1 MKKPALLLVL
11 LLICGLYAQNT
22 AISEKTVAE
31 ISLSDVVEIGNRNA
45 AQMWGEVFPAEPI
58 PYYGPDDEI
67 IAYHLNYSLK
77 GAFPDKDLL
86 KIQCDEALMTNDRD
100 SASGA
105 GDFGNIVIGAQPYMP
120 VFLQYS
126 QSLSDQ
132 FIYGRQLERA
142 ALEAFPAGYTE
153 GKIYYLGLV
162 HVWHQISFENTN
174 KYINL
179 RPSVKVISEE
189 EFTNLKA
196 EIPYVW
202 DRNSYDDEWQQ
213 FLVNGETMS
222 RSEVWIEGED
232 KMPFYE
238 WSYGCTP
245 TSGAMLMAWWDHHK
259 GMGRL
264 ISNHYERGDHVEH
277 DRDYHVPTIQQEM
290 ASAMGTDDTGT
301 TYLGDVIDAYYQ
313 VVENHGYRCVCD
325 GLWAPHHT
333 DTTLFE
339 GIQYQINQGIPC
351 SVGIW
356 GHTIVGVGYLTSP
369 RGVLIHDP
377 NDSVVK
383 FIHKS
388 WLWDYFYVYV
398 YDDSGNNGVFLEI
411 TSPNGG
417 TEYANNGPSETLWSG
432 SVEEIAWEGSHPNA
446 TATLQY
452 SLDGGGHWAII
463 TSGTENDG
471 SYRWLVPELDPAN
484 FPDGITHQARIR
496 IKIYDNNDE
505 LLAADGSY
513 GNFHIIPNGQFIE
526 LQPNVSEG
534 LGVSPYFMKVHPQ
547 QDAWGVVSVTSNEP
561 EQLWSVE
568 LFDDQFP
575 SEFENSVIISEAPV
589 RNNYLVIDKRVAED
603 KTYGLA
609 LRQFNPDAVNLTSSV
624 RFSNTNESINL
635 GINELIWYVNGQAK
649 VWDIWLE
656 PGTHYFQM
664 DMVNENADLDF
675 ALFKSG
681 GAGFFSRQDALI
693 ASDHIGAGVRES
705 FQYTIETAGYYGV
718 CVSSCLNNG
727 TNFTILVSDASIWVG
742 DISGNWYTAQN
753 WLPQFV
759 PGANHAVQIPSGCTY
774 YPVISASLA
783 PQYTQCKNLVIKAG
797 AMLTVEARNFEVVG
811 DMQTF
816 GTLKLMNSSSE
827 FLVSGSII
835 WDDGSTLIMGN
846 PDATLLCYRDWTVKA
861 GSYFSGLYRGKV
873 KLISLY
879 DSYIKINSD
888 AFHFPGLVIDK
899 SNGAEAVF
907 SSLSTQD
914 LVVEKDLEI
923 MANSV
928 FKSTSDRSIV
938 IKQSLSNL
946 GSFQF
951 DAGTVKLLGEFGS
964 VSCSAGSYFYNLE
977 INTQRFTTLYSD
989 VHIKGSFFLNSG
1001 GFVTNNHTMY
1011 VGKNWRNNMG
1021 PGGFQKAS
1029 STVVFNGSGISQ
1041 CFGELFANLVI
1052 DSPDCQLSFAEGES
1066 TIDHYTWVNGL
1077 LSMRGGNLTINDMP
1091 GYGIYGNYLIND
1103 GTLNIHQDASQ
1114 PVDLLGTYFIATGTM
1129 NIYGGSSPSSWANA
1143 DDLSLTMRGGVLDF
1157 KDVSILIAPSA
1168 STTLDVDLT
1177 GGVIRT
1183 ARDLTVSRDDFNPE
1197 GGSFELYGSTAASV
1211 SITAPS
1217 AIPTLIINKDGRN
1230 EGSGAAGKSNPERT
1244 SYISLLTNLELSSD
1258 LIISGGT
1265 FDLMGKTVAVGN
1277 DLEVYGKLK
1286 MVSASDLLQVQ
1297 GSVYW
1302 YEGSSSEISN
1312 GVIECYRDWNFWGG
1326 TASLTGSNTSVF
1338 KGDSNSLIY
1347 TVGNQYFANVSF
1359 AKTSSTYQ
1367 ENLVTID
1374 SDMQVNGNLTIS
1386 ERSRM
1391 ILSGSDVL
1399 IGGTFIH
1406 QGSAAQLVPEG
1417 NTVTCNDLDIYG
1429 HLMVDGG
1436 VFTVQDDFYQRTGSQ
1451 LSVEAGSFVL
1461 SAPYTGTYQSFAGDT
1476 VINGGS
1482 FEVSNDGIQFGASS
1496 SFLISGGTLKL
1507 GWGLRAL
1514 TPDSFMQTTGTIEFI
1529 GTRTASIE
1537 LAAGNYLHNVV
1548 LSKTGSGTLSLGTDT
1563 TLNNLTINSGTM
1575 LVNHHSLSVNG
1586 NVNISGGA
1594 LNVAFSDDIVYV
1606 NGNWTNSRGSA
1617 GFIEG
1622 NGTVSFMGSGYSLI
1636 TSNETFNILQIDKS
1650 LELGVGAALS
1660 ANSYEFI
1667 TGGLSLRDSSILNTP
1682 ADGFV
1687 LPMGS
1692 ALRCSWGTAP
1702 TINLYGNFV
1711 DYNMVIDG
1719 NNGFYCGN
1727 SIANVLG
1734 TGNRQIEA
1742 SVLKFNDLNINLS
1755 GANCHINNYSPEFTG
1770 NVHLQSGT
1778 LSGDYGSI
1786 YTFHQGLDTSP
1797 GTSLALAG
1805 GALTFTGGENAGLS
1819 IGGASDY
1826 GSLTINKDAGSAV
1839 TLGSAL
1845 IMPASS
1851 TLNVSQ
1857 GSLQLASQVLS
1868 AGGDVNIG
1876 NNAEILVNASA
1887 QLLMQGSNLLN
1898 VNSGGKLSALGSSG
1912 QPALISRS
1920 GAFYYGLNVYS
1931 GGTIAAEHAIFEYM
1945 DYAGV
1950 NINSGA
1956 IVDPAHSFTNCTFQ
1970 SGSYGGTLLSVNNEQ
1985 FISITD
1991 AVFPSNT
1998 WSGMGNVSKN
2008 ADSGSVSF
2016 VNASG
2021 AFAGAA
2027 FESDPWQRINWN
2039 SQNPSIGVN
2048 QSSLSFGN
2056 VFIPMSEYR
2065 SFTITN
2071 SGSGSLAGTIS
2082 LPDDFTA
2089 NIYRNDTPAANGKAD
2104 EPQRTSSLDFLAL
2117 PGTTLEVQVG
2127 FLPTQPISYNST
2139 LVITHNA
2146 GGAPIN
2152 ITLSG
2157 NGMGAQITVNPTQI
2171 IKGILPEGS
2180 HTETLS
2186 VTDSGNTALSYYGTI
2201 EYPTRSRAVIM
2212 SESFETAFPPSGWST
2227 AVVQQVGTA
2236 GVWSRATSTYH
2247 PGGSTPQDGQ
2257 YLAIFN
2263 SWTCSTGNQT
2273 RLQSG
2278 YLDFSGYSSI
2288 SLSFWMLHDTA
2299 YPASNDRIQVQIF
2312 SGQTWQNVGDPI
2324 ERTQLPEG
2332 WRQHTVSL
2340 SAYANQNYL
2349 QIGLLGISQYGNDL
2363 NIDNVVVTGSNP
2375 PTGWVFFNGQASSV
2389 SGMISPGMTDQHQLN
2404 ISTNGMEPG
2413 TYQAEV
2419 HIASNDPITSVKV
2432 VPITVSVG
2440 SPGLSV
2446 NPSFLNYPLM
2456 EVGSESIFGLTLTNS
2471 GSIHLNGSITVPAGY
2486 YIQPATRAN
2495 DVFLTSSQ
2503 TGGRW
2508 SDSEQFILAPGE
2520 LGSFVVRFAP
2530 TAVQVYNGNI
2540 VITTDHTGL
2549 INVPVTGSAG
2559 IVPVV
2564 TSGGV
2569 SDLSST
2575 SATLYGSIT
2584 DAGGMTITSKGF
2596 YFGSDPDPREYGEIL
2611 YSESIGNSFTLP
2623 LTGLDSGTQYFY
2635 CAFANNAMGTGVGEV
2650 YLFNTPS
2657 PELNVSTTSL
2667 PDFGSV
2673 TVNTASPAQS
2683 FTLDGSAILGD
2694 VIISV
2699 PTGFRLSVAD
2709 ARTDLPRSDN
2719 QIIISPSGGDI
2730 AQTTI
2735 DVWFQPIEVAPYS
2748 GMISISTEGLED
2760 QTITVSGTGVSLPV
2774 VTTSAVSDITTSS
2787 AVAGGNVTSDG
2798 GWQILSKGVCWSLLP
2813 NPDISHDHSTD
2824 GSGTGAF
2831 SSSISPLTPDSSYY
2845 LRAYAIYAT
2854 GTVYGNEITF
2864 VTAVEA
2870 PASAPDGVTIQIN
2883 GDYIVLTWDPVPHA
2897 TSYKVLSSDTPGG
2910 AFEEDYRGVFGDCSW
2925 TALITDNVRFYQVK
2939 AVGGSS
2945 SRFVYVPAGTFTMGR
2960 TTGTGFADEL
2970 PSHSVTLSAFYMGKT
2985 EVTQKEWTDTM
2996 GSNPAAG
3003 FGVGDQFPVY
3013 NVSWYSVIKYCN
3025 LRSLAEGL
3033 TPAYSILGS
3042 TNPST
3047 WGDVPYEFNPNWD
3060 SVICNWSADGY
3071 RLPTE
3076 AEWEYAAR
3084 SASNLPDY
3092 LYAGSDEIG
3101 SVAWYYLNSPSGSK
3115 AVAGKTS
3122 NALGIYD
3129 LSGNINELC
3138 WDLAGAYSGDA
3149 SENPTGPT
3157 VGSERIRRGGFW
3169 NADATYSRV
3178 ANRDSSYPFVTNEFL
3193 GFRLC
3198 RSSQN
3203 RQGPL
3208 K

>member
-22 AISEKTVAE
+22 AIPEQTVAE
-31 ISLSDVVEIGNRNA
+31 ISLSDVVEIGKRNA

-58 PYYGPDDEI
+58 PYYGPNDEI
-67 IAYHLNYSLK
+67 IAYHLNYSLN

-86 KIQCDEALMTNDRD
+86 ITQCDVALGANDRD
-100 SASGA
+100 RASGA
-105 GDFGNIVIGAQPYMP
+105 GDFGNMVIGAKPNMP

-132 FIYGRQLERA
+132 LIYGRTLERA
-142 ALEAFPAGYTE
+142 AQEAFPAGYTE
-153 GKIYYLGLV
+153 GKTYYLGLV
-162 HVWHQISFENTN
+162 HVWHQVSYQNTH

-202 DRNSYDDEWQQ
+202 NRNTYDDEWQQ

-222 RSEVWIEGED
+222 RSEVWIDGED

-238 WSYGCTP
+238 WSFGCTP
-245 TSGAMLMAWWDHHK
+245 TSGAMLLAWWDHFK
-259 GMGRL
+259 GRGRL
-264 ISNHYERGDHVEH
+264 ISNHYERGDNVEH

-351 SVGIW
+351 SVGIY
-356 GHTIVGVGYLTSP
+356 GHTIVGVGYTTSP

-383 FIHKS
+383 FVHKS

-432 SVEEIAWEGSHPNA
+432 SVEEITWEGSHPNA

-452 SLDGGGHWAII
+452 SLDGGGNWAII

-471 SYRWLVPELDPAN
+471 SYRWLVPELDPAIY
-484 FPDGITHQARIR
+484 PDGITNKARIR

-513 GNFHIIPNGQFIE
+513 GNFYIIPGGSFLE
-526 LQPNVSEG
+526 LEPGVSEG
-534 LGVSPYFMKVHPQ
+534 IGASPYFMKVHPQ

-589 RNNYLVIDKRVAED
+589 RNNYLVIDRRVAED

-609 LRQFNPDAVNLTSSV
+609 LRQFNPDAVNITSSV

-635 GINELIWYVNGQAK
+635 GINELIWYVNGQAR

-681 GAGFFSRQDALI
+681 GTGFFSRQDALV
-693 ASDHIGAGVRES
+693 SSEHIGDGVRES
-705 FQYTIETAGYYGV
+705 FQYTVQNAGYYSV

-742 DISGNWYTAQN
+742 NISGNWHTAQN

-759 PGANHAVQIPSGCTY
+759 PGPFHAVQIPSGCTY

-783 PQYTQCKNLVIKAG
+783 PQYTQCKSLVIKAG

-861 GSYFSGLYRGKV
+861 GSYFSGPYRGKV

-879 DSYIKINSD
+879 DSYIKSYSD
-888 AFHFPGLVIDK
+888 AFHFPNLSIEK
-899 SNGAEAVF
+899 SDGAAAIF
-907 SSLSTQD
+907 SDFSYQD
-914 LVVEKDLEI
+914 VVVEGALEI
-923 MANSV
+923 GANSV
-928 FKSTSDRSIV
+928 FRSESDRSI
-938 IKQSLSNL
+938 ILKSTFTNL
-946 GSFQF
+946 GNFQF
-951 DAGTVKLLGEFGS
+951 EAGAVKLLGLYGS
-964 VSCSAGSYFYNLE
+964 ISCSAGSYFHDLE
-977 INTQRFTTLYSD
+977 INTERFTTLYSD
-989 VHIKGSFFLNSG
+989 LHLKGDFVLNSG
-1001 GFVTNNHTMY
+1001 GFVTNNHSIY
-1011 VGKNWRNNMG
+1011 VGGDWINNMG

-1029 STVVFNGSGISQ
+1029 STVIFNGDGLSL
-1041 CFGELFANLVI
+1041 CFGELFANLII
-1052 DSPDCQLSFAEGES
+1052 DNPDCQLSFVEGES
-1066 TIDHYTWVNGL
+1066 TIDHYTWVNGA
-1077 LSMRGGNLTINDMP
+1077 LSLGGGTLTINDMP
-1091 GYGIYGNYLIND
+1091 GYGIYGNYYIGS
-1103 GTLNIHQDASQ
+1103 GTLNIHQDANQ
-1114 PVDLLGTYFIATGTM
+1114 PVNLLGTYHITNGTV
-1129 NIYGGSSPSSWANA
+1129 NIYGGLSPSAWAND
-1143 DDLSLTMRGGVLDF
+1143 DDLTLLMRGGVLDF
-1157 KDVSILIAPSA
+1157 KDVGILIAPSA
-1168 STTLDVDLT
+1168 STTMNIDLT
-1177 GGVIRT
+1177 GGVIRST
-1183 ARDLTVSRDDFNPE
+1183 GDLIVSRGDFNPE
-1197 GGSFELYGSTAASV
+1197 GGSFELYGGTAASV
-1211 SITAPS
+1211 SITPPS
-1217 AIPTLIINKDGRN
+1217 AIPNLIINKDGRSDA
-1230 EGSGAAGKSNPERT
+1230 SGLARLSNPSRT
-1244 SYISLLTNLELSSD
+1244 SYINILTNLNLSGD
-1258 LIISGGT
+1258 LIITGGT
-1265 FDLMGKTVAVGN
+1265 LDLMSKTVTVGN

-1286 MVSASDLLQVQ
+1286 MVSAGDLLQVH

-1312 GVIECYRDWNFWGG
+1312 GVIECYRNWNFWGG
-1326 TASLTGSNTSVF
+1326 TASLTGSNTCVF
-1338 KGDSNSLIY
+1338 MGVSNSLIH
-1347 TVGNQYFANVSF
+1347 TAGNQFFANVSF
-1359 AKTSSTYQ
+1359 AKTSATYQ
-1367 ENLVTID
+1367 QNLVTVQ
-1374 SDMQVNGNLTIS
+1374 SDLQINGNLSIS

-1451 LSVEAGSFVL
+1451 LSVEAGSIVL

-1482 FEVSNDGIQFGASS
+1482 FDISNDGIQFGASS
-1496 SFLISGGTLKL
+1496 SFVISGGTLKL

-1514 TPDSFMQTTGTIEFI
+1514 TPGTYMQTSGTIEFA

-1537 LAAGNYLHNVV
+1537 LAAGNHLNNVL
-1548 LSKTGSGTLSLGTDT
+1548 LSKTGTGSLMLSTDL

-1575 LVNHHSLSVNG
+1575 LLNHHSLSVNG
-1586 NVNISGGA
+1586 NVSITGGA
-1594 LNVAFSDDIVYV
+1594 LNAAYSDDIVYV

-1622 NGTVSFMGSGYSLI
+1622 SGTVSFVGSGYSLI
-1636 TSNETFNILQIDKS
+1636 NSNETLNILQIDKDV
-1650 LELGVGAALS
+1650 ELGVGATLN

-1667 TGGLSLRDSSILNTP
+1667 TGVLNLRDSSILNTP
-1682 ADGFV
+1682 ANGFV

-1692 ALRCSWGTAP
+1692 GLHCSWGTPP
-1702 TINLYGNFV
+1702 TLNLYGNFV
-1711 DYNMVIDG
+1711 DYNMVVSG
-1719 NNGFYCGN
+1719 VQGFSSGA
-1727 SIANVLG
+1727 SVVNVLG

-1755 GANCHINNYSPEFTG
+1755 GGDCYINNYSPEFTG
-1770 NVHLQSGT
+1770 DVHLQSGS
-1778 LSGDYGSI
+1778 LSGVYGSI
-1786 YTFHQGLDTSP
+1786 YTFHKSLDTSP

-1805 GALTFTGGENAGLS
+1805 CALAFTGAENAGLS

-1826 GSLTINKDAGSAV
+1826 WSLTIHKDAGISVA
-1839 TLGSAL
+1839 LGNSL

-1851 TLNVSQ
+1851 MLGVTQ
-1857 GSLQLASQVLS
+1857 GCLQLASQVLS

-1876 NNAEILVNASA
+1876 SGGEIMINANA

-1931 GGTIAAEHAIFEYM
+1931 GGTIAAEHAIFEYL

-1956 IVDPAHSFTNCTFQ
+1956 IVDPAHSFTNCSFQ
-1970 SGSYGGTLLSVNNEQ
+1970 NGSYGGTLLSVNNEQ
-1985 FISITD
+1985 LITITD
-1991 AVFPSNT
+1991 ASFPANT
-1998 WSGMGNVSKN
+1998 WFGMGNVSKN
-2008 ADSGSVSF
+2008 DDTGSVSF
-2016 VNASG
+2016 VNESG

-2027 FESDPWQRINWN
+2027 YESDPWQRINWN

-2048 QSSLSFGN
+2048 QSALSFGN

-2082 LPDDFTA
+2082 LPDDFNA
-2089 NIYRNDTPAANGKAD
+2089 NIYRAENSVAPSKAD

-2117 PGTTLEVQVG
+2117 PGSTLEVQVG
-2127 FLPTQPISYNST
+2127 FMPTQPISYNSN

-2146 GGAPIN
+2146 GGAPI
-2152 ITLSG
+2152 IISLSG
-2157 NGMGAQITVNPTQI
+2157 NGIGAQITVNPTQI
-2171 IKGILPEGS
+2171 IKGILPSGS
-2180 HTETLS
+2180 HSETLS
-2186 VTDSGNTALSYYGTI
+2186 ITDSGNAALSYYGTI
-2201 EYPTRSRAVIM
+2201 EYPTRSRDVILA
-2212 SESFETAFPPSGWST
+2212 ESFETAFPPSGWST

-2278 YLDFSGYSSI
+2278 YLDFSGYSNV
-2288 SLSFWMLHDTA
+2288 SLSFWMLHEA
-2299 YPASNDRIQVQIF
+2299 GYPASNDRIQVQIF

-2340 SAYANQNYL
+2340 SAYASQNYL

-2363 NIDNVVVTGSNP
+2363 NVDNLVVTGSNP

-2389 SGMISPGMTDQHQLN
+2389 SGMISPGMTDQHQLD

-2413 TYQAEV
+2413 TYQAEI
-2419 HIASNDPITSVKV
+2419 HIASNDPISSVKV

-2446 NPSFLNYPLM
+2446 NPSSLSYSML
-2456 EVGSESIFGLTLTNS
+2456 EVGSESIFGLYLTND
-2471 GSIHLNGSITVPAGY
+2471 GSIHLNGSVTVPPGY

-2495 DVFLTSSQ
+2495 DVFMTSSQ
-2503 TGGRW
+2503 TMGRW

-2520 LGSFVVRFAP
+2520 MGSYVVKFAP
-2530 TAVQVYNGNI
+2530 TAVQNYNGNI
-2540 VITTDHTGL
+2540 VITTDHTAL

-2564 TSGGV
+2564 VSGGV
-2569 SDLSST
+2569 SDLTSI
-2575 SATLYGSIT
+2575 SATLFGSIT

-2673 TVNTASPAQS
+2673 TINTASPAQS
-2683 FTLDGSAILGD
+2683 FTLDGSGLLGD

-2709 ARTDLPRSDN
+2709 TRTEPPRSDN
-2719 QIIISPSGGDI
+2719 QIVISPSAGDI
-2730 AQTTI
+2730 AGTTI
-2735 DVWFQPIEVAPYS
+2735 NVWFQPIEVAPYS
-2748 GMISISTEGLED
+2748 GVISISTEGLED
-2760 QTITVSGTGVSLPV
+2760 QTITVSGTGVTLPV
-2774 VTTSAVSDITTSS
+2774 VSTGAVSDITTGS
-2787 AVAGGNVTSDG
+2787 AVGGGNVTGDG

-2813 NPDISHDHSTD
+2813 NPDISNDHSSD
-2824 GSGTGAF
+2824 GSGTGTF
-2831 SSSISPLTPDSSYY
+2831 SSTISPLLPDSNYY
-2845 LRAYAIYAT
+2845 VRAYAIYAS

-2864 VTAVEA
+2864 ATEAEA
-2870 PASAPDGVTIQIN
+2870 PASAPDGISIQVS
-2883 GDYIVLTWDPVPHA
+2883 GDYLVLTWDPVLNA
-2897 TSYKVLSSDTPGG
+2897 TSYKVLSSDMPGS
-2910 AFEEDYRGVFGDCSW
+2910 AFTEDFSGVFGICSW
-2925 TALITDNVRFYQVK
+2925 TSPITGNKKFYQVK

-2945 SRFVYVPAGTFTMGR
+2945 SRFAYVPSGTFTMGR
-2960 TTGTGFADEL
+2960 TTGTGPADEL
-2970 PSHSVTLSAFYMGKT
+2970 PTHSVTLSAFYMGKT
-2985 EVTQKEWTDTM
+2985 EVTQKEWTDIM

-3033 TPAYSILGS
+3033 TPAYSIMGS
-3042 TNPST
+3042 TNPAN
-3047 WGDVPYEFNPNWD
+3047 WGVVPYEFNPAWD
-3060 SVICNWSADGY
+3060 AVTCNWSANGY
-3071 RLPTE
+3071 RMPTE

-3084 SASNLPDY
+3084 SASNTPDY
-3092 LYAGSDEIG
+3092 QYAGSDEIDA
-3101 SVAWYYLNSPSGSK
+3101 VAWYYLNSPSGSK
-3115 AVAGKTS
+3115 TVAGKMP

-3129 LSGNINELC
+3129 MSGNINELC
-3138 WDLAGAYSGDA
+3138 WDLAGPYSGDA
-3149 SENPTGPT
+3149 SENPTGSAT
-3157 VGSERIRRGGFW
+3157 GFERIRRGGFW
-3169 NADATYSRV
+3169 NANDTYSRV
-3178 ANRDSSYPFVTNEFL
+3178 ANRDSGYPFTANEHL

-3198 RSSQN
+3198 RSSQI
-3203 RQGPL
+3203 R
-3208 K
+3208 